1 MLQYVKLPQAKQ
13 GKRGGDKSLNM
24 TTFVAT
30 K

>member
-1 MLQYVKLPQAKQ
+1 MLQYMKLLQARQ
-13 GKRGGDKSLNM
+13 GKRRDDKSLNM